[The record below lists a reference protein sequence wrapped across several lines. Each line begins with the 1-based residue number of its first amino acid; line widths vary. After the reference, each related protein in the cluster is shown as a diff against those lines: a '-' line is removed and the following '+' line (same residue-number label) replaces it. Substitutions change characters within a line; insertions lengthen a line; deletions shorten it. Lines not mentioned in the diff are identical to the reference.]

1 MLYDYMHYS
10 WSFWLRQ
17 NCSNISVCW
26 RHWHCPALT
35 LLVYIF
41 KDLKPQHNLSSNK
54 ELLSFF
60 KLNAMPFL
68 QLGIMQLFEKSSV
81 RSFRYILYHH
91 DVVFIIC
98 VLAFSFLS
106 FYHTVFNLHGF
117 KKAFKTIS
125 HQIIKRYLPLVLLRQ
140 LYCNIDHLN

>member
-1 MLYDYMHYS
+1 MITCIIHGAFGSGKIVQIFLFVGGIGIVQH
-10 WSFWLRQ
+10 
-17 NCSNISVCW
+17 
-26 RHWHCPALT
+26 
-35 LLVYIF
+35 LLFLFTFF
-41 KDLKPQHNLSSNK
+41 KDLKPQHNLSSNE

-68 QLGIMQLFEKSSV
+68 QLGVMQLFEKSSV
-81 RSFRYILYHH
+81 RSFRFILYHH

>member
-1 MLYDYMHYS
+1 MITCIIHGAFGSGKIVQIFLFVGGIGIVQH
-10 WSFWLRQ
+10 
-17 NCSNISVCW
+17 
-26 RHWHCPALT
+26 
-35 LLVYIF
+35 LLFLFTFF
-41 KDLKPQHNLSSNK
+41 KDLKPQHNVSSN
-54 ELLSFF
+54 EGLWSFF

-81 RSFRYILYHH
+81 RSFRFILYHH

>member
-1 MLYDYMHYS
+1 MITCIIHGAFGSGKIFQIFLFVGGIGIVQH
-10 WSFWLRQ
+10 
-17 NCSNISVCW
+17 
-26 RHWHCPALT
+26 
-35 LLVYIF
+35 LLFLFTFF
-41 KDLKPQHNLSSNK
+41 KDPKPQHNVSSN
-54 ELLSFF
+54 EGLLSFF

-81 RSFRYILYHH
+81 RSFRFILYHH

-140 LYCNIDHLN
+140 LYCSIDHLN

>member
-1 MLYDYMHYS
+1 MITCIIHGAFGSGKIVQIFLFVGGIGIVQH
-10 WSFWLRQ
+10 
-17 NCSNISVCW
+17 
-26 RHWHCPALT
+26 
-35 LLVYIF
+35 LLFLFTFF
-41 KDLKPQHNLSSNK
+41 KDLKPQHNVSSN
-54 ELLSFF
+54 EGLLSFF

-68 QLGIMQLFEKSSV
+68 QLGIMQLFEKSSA
-81 RSFRYILYHH
+81 RPFRYILYHH